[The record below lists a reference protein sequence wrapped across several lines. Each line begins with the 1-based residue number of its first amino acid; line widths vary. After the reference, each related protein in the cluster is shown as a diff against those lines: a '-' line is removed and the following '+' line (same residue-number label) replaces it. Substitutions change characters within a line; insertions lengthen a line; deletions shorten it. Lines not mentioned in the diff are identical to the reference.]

1 MRIMKI
7 IILTFL
13 IMIFTF
19 LMGLLSNCVFDSG
32 TKWKDP
38 PYSVSW
44 IDVSEDL
51 ELVYDLGND
60 SSIGRVDSIIKKVG
74 SDANYVV
81 AQRNS
86 EYYYIE
92 KKKDHPYLNGADIA
106 KGPFSAE
113 EFLKIKE
120 DLKLPE
126 FTKSFE

>member
-1 MRIMKI
+1 MLSIKKI

-13 IMIFTF
+13 TGF
-19 LMGLLSNCVFDSG
+19 LSSCLFDSG
-32 TKWKDP
+32 TKWEDP

-44 IDVSEDL
+44 IHSPANL
-51 ELVYDLGND
+51 ELVYELGEG

-92 KKKDHPYLNGADIA
+92 KKKDHQYLNGADIA